1 MGSTQ
6 GSCAWFHPP
15 GGVLCANV
23 CSYNERPMKA
33 KWAEK
38 AEARRLRRELGMPMK
53 RIAAQLGVSL
63 SSVSL
68 WVRDIELDPAHR
80 ERNRR
85 QEYAKRATTWSD
97 TNRGKRLAYQQRG
110 REMALRGDPLH
121 QAGCMLYWAE
131 GSKDRNAICFANS
144 DLAMVRFFV
153 RFLRTCFDVSP
164 DELTLSLNVYTGN
177 GFTLAEIERHWLTE
191 LELPKSCL
199 RSHIVNH
206 FPTSSSGRRRNRLPY
221 GVCSIKLFRTRIVQH
236 IYGAIQ
242 EYAGFEEPRWL
253 DGRPLK
259 KSGRAAPA
267 GPSARGGGSPPRRRR
282 QSDRRTARPR

>member
-1 MGSTQ
+1 
-6 GSCAWFHPP
+6 
-15 GGVLCANV
+15 
-23 CSYNERPMKA
+23 
-33 KWAEK
+33 
-38 AEARRLRRELGMPMK
+38 MK

-97 TNRGKRLAYQQRG
+97 TNRAKRLAYQQHG
-110 REMALRGDPLH
+110 REMARRHDPLH

-144 DLAMVRFFV
+144 DLGMVRFFV
-153 RFLRTCFDVSP
+153 RFLRTCFGVSA
-164 DELTLSLNVYTGN
+164 DELTLRLNVYTGN
-177 GFTLAEIERHWLTE
+177 GLTLAEIERRWLTE
-191 LELPKSCL
+191 LELPESCL
-199 RSHIVNH
+199 RTHIVNH
-206 FPTSSSGRRRNRLPY
+206 FPTSSSGRRRNKLPY

-267 GPSARGGGSPPRRRR
+267 APSARGGGSRPRRRPP
-282 QSDRRTARPR
+282 SDRRTGRPR